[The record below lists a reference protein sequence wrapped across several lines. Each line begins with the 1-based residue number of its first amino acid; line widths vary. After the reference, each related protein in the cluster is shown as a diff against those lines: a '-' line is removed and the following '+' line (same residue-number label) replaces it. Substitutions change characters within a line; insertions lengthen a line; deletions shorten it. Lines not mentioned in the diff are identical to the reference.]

1 MKAKGAE
8 NPKVSFV
15 IPCYK
20 LAHLLGECI
29 RSILAQSYKD
39 FEILILD
46 DASPDNAAEVAGSFD
61 DARVQYIRNPTN
73 LGNLENYNKGIHL
86 SRGAYV
92 WLISADDY
100 LIEPDALGRFVA
112 TMDANPNVGYCFCP
126 AIGVRGGKRVGVS
139 GSFGDR
145 DCIASGDAVLEKL
158 FEHNFILAPS
168 VLVRRTC
175 YEQISVFPLEAKW
188 HDVDVNM
195 RWLGDWYLWCV
206 FALAHDVA
214 YFAQPMVCY
223 REHELS
229 MSQSITQK
237 EIVQSC
243 ADSDLGMLWI
253 VRQRAIEMGR
263 NDVAASCLRGIANE
277 YRRQATGKV
286 FRASTYFISEPHFE
300 SSLSNST
307 DSEKEKRIIRTAAYQ
322 GFADMH
328 VSQGQKTRA
337 WRSYFK
343 ALRCNPFAI
352 KIYVKL
358 LLLPLGSLGS
368 QLRAMARV
376 RWAAASGPQ
385 KVDQVSG

>member
-1 MKAKGAE
+1 M
-8 NPKVSFV
+8 
-15 IPCYK
+15 
-20 LAHLLGECI
+20 
-29 RSILAQSYKD
+29 
-39 FEILILD
+39 
-46 DASPDNAAEVAGSFD
+46 AGSFD

-139 GSFGDR
+139 GSFGDH
-145 DCIASGDAVLEKL
+145 DCIASGEAVLEKL

-188 HDVDVNM
+188 RDVDVNM

-263 NDVAASCLRGIANE
+263 NDVAASCLRGIATE

-307 DSEKEKRIIRTAAYQ
+307 DSEREKRIIRTAAYQ
-322 GFADMH
+322 GFADKH
-328 VSQGQKTRA
+328 VSQGQKARA

-343 ALRCNPFAI
+343 ALRSSPFAI

-358 LLLPLGSLGS
+358 LLLPLGNLGS
-368 QLRAMARV
+368 ELRAIARV
-376 RWAAASGPQ
+376 RWSASPQ
-385 KVDQVSG
+385 AQNVDQVSG